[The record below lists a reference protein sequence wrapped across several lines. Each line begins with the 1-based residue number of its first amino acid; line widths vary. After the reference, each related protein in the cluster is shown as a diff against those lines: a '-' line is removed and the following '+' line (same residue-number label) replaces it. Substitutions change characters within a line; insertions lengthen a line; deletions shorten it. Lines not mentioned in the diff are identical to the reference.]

1 MPNDENPFR
10 RLCYTALSMF
20 GTDDIEMDDALWYI
34 KWRNQEIE
42 DARKR

>member
-1 MPNDENPFR
+1 
-10 RLCYTALSMF
+10 MF